1 VARRLRRLCWPLG
14 SQHLRIDTIEAAT
27 AIEPATKQLI
37 LHGLGM
43 LGQLLAGVGV
53 VLGGFLSR
61 GFNRFCELLHAPM
74 LLMGL
79 EMPCWLAGGDHQ

>member
-1 VARRLRRLCWPLG
+1 MVWVC
-14 SQHLRIDTIEAAT
+14 
-27 AIEPATKQLI
+27 I
-37 LHGLGM
+37 LNVF